1 MLQNKKKHWISD
13 DAWNFNQTN
22 IDFKNFKASVL
33 LTTNI
38 GEFNLENCDDD
49 KAEQLIA
56 AFSSRDLE
64 ITNIIQY
71 EYNNWIEFI
80 ISPWTLTCT
89 LGYVI
94 ILLFSN
100 KSK

>member
-71 EYNNWIEFI
+71 EYNNWIDFI